1 MRNRPPR
8 RPSRPS
14 RPPARGAAA
23 NTRSATEVRDA
34 AQAEARERL
43 VAAAVAA
50 GPVTIPPALT
60 VKDLADRLTLSPASV
75 IRDLLQNG
83 VIASIN
89 QTIDFD
95 TASIV
100 ASDLGFEVREMDL
113 STLALPEVQEE
124 TDETLVPRPPVVT
137 VMGHVDHGKT
147 SLLDVIRR
155 TNVVA
160 GEAGGITQHIG
171 AYQVEVHDHKITFLD
186 TPGHEAF
193 TAMRAR
199 GASVTDIA
207 ILVVAADD
215 GVMATTR
222 EATDHAKAAGVPI
235 IVALNK
241 MDRPGLN
248 IDRVKQQLVDIGLVV
263 EEFGG
268 DTVCVPVSART
279 GEGVETLLDM
289 ILVVAEIANPRANPN
304 RAATGVVIEAKLDKA
319 RGPVATVLVQNGTL
333 RVGDVVAAGVASG
346 RIKALFNDKGKR
358 ILFAEPASPV
368 EVLGLDEVPEA
379 GDHFQTIADERT
391 ARLVAQGTRRTL
403 ELRAVGARPAQ
414 ASDLA
419 AGVPAPVTD
428 LNLIVKADVRGSLEA
443 VLGAIQNLSG
453 QAQIQTEVRTRI
465 VRSDTG
471 NVTESDVMLAAAAE
485 GRIVAFN
492 VRVEPGARRA
502 ADSQGVDILLYG
514 VIYHLIEDLER
525 VMMGML
531 APEYREVIDG
541 QVEVRQVFKV
551 GRNQAAGCYV
561 STGSITR
568 NSEARILRKGQNIFA
583 GRISSLKRFKDDAR
597 EVQTGYECGVT
608 IDGFAEFEVG
618 DIIETYSR
626 ELVSPSGVA

>member
-1 MRNRPPR
+1 M
-8 RPSRPS
+8 
-14 RPPARGAAA
+14 
-23 NTRSATEVRDA
+23 
-34 AQAEARERL
+34 
-43 VAAAVAA
+43 
-50 GPVTIPPALT
+50 
-60 VKDLADRLTLSPASV
+60 
-75 IRDLLQNG
+75 
-83 VIASIN
+83 
-89 QTIDFD
+89 
-95 TASIV
+95 
-100 ASDLGFEVREMDL
+100 
-113 STLALPEVQEE
+113 
-124 TDETLVPRPPVVT
+124 
-137 VMGHVDHGKT
+137 
-147 SLLDVIRR
+147 
-155 TNVVA
+155 
-160 GEAGGITQHIG
+160 
-171 AYQVEVHDHKITFLD
+171 
-186 TPGHEAF
+186 
-193 TAMRAR
+193 
-199 GASVTDIA
+199 
-207 ILVVAADD
+207 
-215 GVMATTR
+215 
-222 EATDHAKAAGVPI
+222 
-235 IVALNK
+235 
-241 MDRPGLN
+241 
-248 IDRVKQQLVDIGLVV
+248 
-263 EEFGG
+263 
-268 DTVCVPVSART
+268 
-279 GEGVETLLDM
+279 
-289 ILVVAEIANPRANPN
+289 
-304 RAATGVVIEAKLDKA
+304 
-319 RGPVATVLVQNGTL
+319 
-333 RVGDVVAAGVASG
+333 
-346 RIKALFNDKGKR
+346 
-358 ILFAEPASPV
+358 
-368 EVLGLDEVPEA
+368 
-379 GDHFQTIADERT
+379 
-391 ARLVAQGTRRTL
+391 
-403 ELRAVGARPAQ
+403 
-414 ASDLA
+414 
-419 AGVPAPVTD
+419 PAPVTD